1 MWTYPSS
8 KLYHRQNV
16 SCQQRQ
22 AIVHHVKEWDVE
34 DEGIEILLLLFA
46 INVTDVCPGTAF
58 IMLTSAT
65 VQRQRLTSIVPQVV
79 YISFGGHR
87 GVYIEG

>member
-1 MWTYPSS
+1 VPAASS
-8 KLYHRQNV
+8 
-16 SCQQRQ
+16 
-22 AIVHHVKEWDVE
+22 IVHHVKEWDVE